1 MLVPLLF
8 FLILIVISL
17 LISDF
22 KLEPQYCLFLPYFQF
37 ILGFYKAFP
46 TTLYWM
52 YVASLFLIFIVSSHY
67 FAKRK
72 KNAIRLG
79 LKNNK
84 CLECSFSFN
93 KNLFWIVTFFILYHY
108 AVGGIP
114 ALSSNV
120 ITDRFNMTS
129 SGLLGIPGRMASYGN
144 NFILFYTA
152 FFYFYDKNNRR
163 TSKQY
168 FLYAI
173 FLNVIVAFFSGT
185 KSALFS
191 IIYTVIYILAFS
203 PIEFSIRRFFKIK
216 YLILICGIIVGGFLY
231 FKHYFYAYQNVYS
244 SMDIFEYIM
253 YRLINMSVESG
264 EYLVKYPPSER
275 MYYITDFLYYF
286 QKYFHIN
293 IIDGIYP
300 LEIYTSLG
308 INHVS
313 FTGAYNIYTP
323 VTMGIC
329 SEFIY
334 HFGMLSVVAVFLI
347 GIIYS
352 RIDLKLH
359 LVMNPT
365 KYAAYGMAIT
375 FLNNF
380 ISKGNLAYNLINYVL
395 VFLIIWFIDYTTK
408 GFRICLKRKR
418 ERTMA

>member
-1 MLVPLLF
+1 MLVPIF
-8 FLILIVISL
+8 VFLILIFISL
-17 LISDF
+17 LISNF

-37 ILGFYKAFP
+37 ILGFYVVFP
-46 TTLYWM
+46 TTFYWA
-52 YVASLFLIFIVSSHY
+52 YVALLFLIFIVSSHY
-67 FAKRK
+67 YIKQKHAVMSGIKSKEYSDCDF
-72 KNAIRLG
+72 
-79 LKNNK
+79 
-84 CLECSFSFN
+84 SFSLN
-93 KNLFWIVTFFILYHY
+93 KNLFWVIVFFVLYHY

-144 NFILFYTA
+144 NFMLFYTA

-163 TSKQY
+163 TSKKY

-173 FLNVIVAFFSGT
+173 FLNIIVAFFSGT
-185 KSALFS
+185 KSAIFS
-191 IIYTVIYILAFS
+191 IIYTVIYLLAFS
-203 PIEFSIRRFFKIK
+203 PREFNIRRFFKIK
-216 YLILICGIIVGGFLY
+216 YFILICAIIIGGFLY
-231 FKHYFYAYQNVYS
+231 FKHYFYAYQNLYS
-244 SMDIFEYIM
+244 SMDVFKYIM
-253 YRLINMSVESG
+253 YRLTNMSVESG

-293 IIDGIYP
+293 VIDGIYP
-300 LEIYTSLG
+300 LELYTSLG

-334 HFGMLSVVAVFLI
+334 HFGILSVVAIFLV

-352 RIDLKLH
+352 RIDLKMH

-365 KYAAYGMAIT
+365 KYAAYGMSIT

-380 ISKGNLAYNLINYVL
+380 ISKGNLAYNLINYIL

-418 ERTMA
+418 G